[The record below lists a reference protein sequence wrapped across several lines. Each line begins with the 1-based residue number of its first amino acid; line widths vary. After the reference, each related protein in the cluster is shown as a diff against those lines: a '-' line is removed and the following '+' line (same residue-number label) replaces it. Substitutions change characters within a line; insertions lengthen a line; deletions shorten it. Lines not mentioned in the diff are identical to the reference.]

1 VINQVP
7 EVHVDIVKPATVIAN
22 CKSSNKSLRC
32 PMVCLVHLNDGNLLI
47 GGLLSASVKN
57 GTLVVVWARAVTAA
71 SAAQK
76 QQQLYQIS
84 T

>member
-1 VINQVP
+1 
-7 EVHVDIVKPATVIAN
+7 
-22 CKSSNKSLRC
+22 
-32 PMVCLVHLNDGNLLI
+32 MVCLVHLNDGNLLI